1 MQGNLGVHAELD
13 KSMYHFYLQ
22 EEGQPAQ
29 LSQKGLFEESKLFQ
43 NDASESKEKDG
54 HLTCFAEQAASISTF
69 LDTQDSFQEARMK
82 DVCERG

>member
-1 MQGNLGVHAELD
+1 VHAELD

-43 NDASESKEKDG
+43 N
-54 HLTCFAEQAASISTF
+54 
-69 LDTQDSFQEARMK
+69 RMMLLNQ
-82 DVCERG
+82 

>member
-1 MQGNLGVHAELD
+1 MHAELD

-54 HLTCFAEQAASISTF
+54 HLTCFAEHAVSISTF
-69 LDTQDSFQEARMK
+69 LDTQESFQESQLK
-82 DVCERG
+82 DLCGGG